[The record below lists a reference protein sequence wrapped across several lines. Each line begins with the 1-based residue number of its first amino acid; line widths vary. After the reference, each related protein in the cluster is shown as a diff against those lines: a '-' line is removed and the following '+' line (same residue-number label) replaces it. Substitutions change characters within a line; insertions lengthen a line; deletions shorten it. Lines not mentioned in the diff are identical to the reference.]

1 MATLITPSIVT
12 KEALR
17 LLDNELIAKKL
28 VYTDYSNEFIR
39 GVGTSVTIRRPLA
52 FSVRNSMTMS
62 VQDPVEGSVS
72 LTLDKVA
79 GADIRFSDIERTLT
93 IEEYSDRVLKPVMR
107 GIANKIDRD
116 ILDNTKYF
124 WSTVGTAGNRV
135 TTWAGFAAAPQRL
148 MEMAVPEG
156 DTHAVMTP
164 NDGYGLA
171 GAFTGTYVQDIAR
184 PAIERA
190 KLPSLPGMAAAY
202 MSNNLP
208 VVTAGTRVL
217 ADGLTNGASQTSNW
231 ADVRTTFKQ
240 DLICDDFAA
249 SATFKAGD
257 VFTLSGVYAVNPVLS
272 GDGTTTLKPNYSYL
286 QQFVVLED
294 KQADGAGA
302 VTLSISPPLITSGP
316 YQTCYNS
323 NANTDGLTITFVG
336 AASAIMPVNAA
347 FHRNAIA
354 FVTRPLE
361 MPAGV
366 TDCAR
371 ETYKGISLRMTPV
384 WDGISSVQNWR
395 FDIIYGTQMIDG
407 RLGTRFFGA

>member
-1 MATLITPSIVT
+1 MT

-17 LLDNELIAKKL
+17 LLDNELVAKKL
-28 VYTDYSNEFIR
+28 VHTDYSDEFVR

-52 FSVRNSMTMS
+52 FSVRSTMTMAA
-62 VQDPVEGSVS
+62 QDPVEGSV
-72 LTLDKVA
+72 TLNLNSVA
-79 GADIRFSDIERTLT
+79 GADIRFSDQERTLT
-93 IEEYSDRVLKPVMR
+93 IDEYSDRVLKPVMR

-116 ILDNTKYF
+116 ILAQTKYF

-135 TTWAGFAAAPQRL
+135 TTWAGFAAASQRL

-156 DTHAVMTP
+156 DVNAVMTP
-164 NDGYGLA
+164 NDGFGLA
-171 GAFTGTYVQDIAR
+171 GAFTGVYVNDVAR

-190 KLPSLPGMAAAY
+190 KLPQLPGVNAAY

-208 VVTAGTRVL
+208 IVTVGTRTA
-217 ADGLTNGASQTSNW
+217 ADGLTNGASQTSAW

-240 DLICDDFAA
+240 SLICDDFAA
-249 SATFKAGD
+249 GVTIKAGET
-257 VFTLSGVYAVNPVLS
+257 FTLSGVYAVNPVLS
-272 GDGTTTLKPNYSYL
+272 ENGTTSLKPNYSYL
-286 QQFVVLED
+286 QDFVVLED
-294 KQADGAGA
+294 ATADGSGN
-302 VTLSISPPLITSGP
+302 VTLSISPPIITSGP

-323 NANTDGLTITFVG
+323 NANTDGLTVTLRG
-336 AASAIMPVNAA
+336 TASASLPVNAA
-347 FHRNAIA
+347 FHKNAIA

-371 ETYKGISLRMTPV
+371 ETYKGISMRMTPV
-384 WDGISSVQNWR
+384 WDGVNSVQNWR
-395 FDIIYGTQMIDG
+395 FDIIYGAAMIDG